1 VACITIE
8 SAQIGGKIARN
19 PVAGRRHTEPRR
31 IARSAGAL
39 QYRPPSTFV
48 ISMSRQAP
56 ESVVSRRAFVALTAS
71 AAAAAGTLGSAVPAL
86 GAPAPRPPER
96 RAATA
101 DAFDLEER
109 SIGEWQSALM
119 RGELTS
125 RQLVERY
132 LQRIESLDATGPTL
146 RAMLETN
153 PDALDIATALD
164 AERRADKLRGPL
176 HGIPVLVKDNIDTA
190 DRMHTT
196 AGSEALAAD
205 RPARDAFI
213 VERLR
218 AAGAIVLGKTN
229 LSEWAN
235 FRSTH
240 SSSGW
245 SARGSQ
251 ARNPYALDRT
261 PSGSSS
267 GSAIAA
273 AANYCTV
280 SVGTETDGSIT
291 SPASACSLVGLKPT
305 VGLVSRSGIVPI
317 SHTQDTAGP
326 MCRSVGDAAAL
337 LHVLAGA
344 DPRDVATRGV
354 RRDAYLG
361 ALDVNGLKGA
371 RIGVAREKL
380 TGYSVSA
387 DAAFERALAV
397 MKDRGAL
404 IVDPA
409 NIATVGKFG
418 DAEFDVLL
426 YEFKPD
432 LERYLG
438 TRPPGVRARTL
449 ADLIAYNRTHAD
461 AEMPYFGQEIFEMSA
476 KKGSLTSA
484 GYRKALA
491 HCRTKSRTRGLDA
504 TFAKHRVDAI
514 VAPTMGPPWLIDLV
528 NGDAGAGGSSTTPC
542 AVAGYPAITVP
553 MGYTRG
559 LPLGITFMGRPWSE
573 ATLLKLAYAYEQA
586 SKVRKPPGFEATAML

>member
-1 VACITIE
+1 MPSSITLPE
-8 SAQIGGKIARN
+8 D
-19 PVAGRRHTEPRR
+19 
-31 IARSAGAL
+31 
-39 QYRPPSTFV
+39 STL
-48 ISMSRQAP
+48 
-56 ESVVSRRAFVALTAS
+56 SRRAFVALTAS
-71 AAAAAGTLGSAVPAL
+71 AAAAGAIASVPAVAAAS
-86 GAPAPRPPER
+86 APTAPRSHTR
-96 RAATA
+96 
-101 DAFDLEER
+101 DVFDVEER
-109 SIGEWQSALM
+109 SVAEWQAALT

-132 LQRIESLDATGPTL
+132 MERIASLDAQGPQL
-146 RAMLETN
+146 RAVLETN
-153 PDALDIATALD
+153 PEALDIAAPLD
-164 AERRADKLRGPL
+164 AERRAGKLRGPL

-196 AGSEALAAD
+196 AGSEALAGE
-205 RPARDAFI
+205 RPTRDAFI

-245 SARGSQ
+245 SARGGQ
-251 ARNPYALDRT
+251 ARNPYALDRS

-267 GSAIAA
+267 GSGIAA
-273 AANYCTV
+273 ASNYCTAAI
-280 SVGTETDGSIT
+280 GTETDGSIT
-291 SPASACSLVGLKPT
+291 SPSAACSLVGLKPT

-326 MCRSVGDAAAL
+326 MCRSVADAAVL
-337 LHVLAGA
+337 LAAIAGA
-344 DPRDVATRGV
+344 DPRDVATRGARSADYV
-354 RRDAYLG
+354 A
-361 ALDVNGLKGA
+361 ALDANGLKGA

-380 TGYSVSA
+380 TGYSDAA
-387 DAAFERALAV
+387 DAALERALAV
-397 MKDRGAL
+397 MKDRGAV

-409 NIATVGKFG
+409 EITTVGKFG

-432 LERYLG
+432 LERYLA

-449 ADLIAYNRTHAD
+449 DALIAYNRAHTD
-461 AEMPYFGQEIFEMSA
+461 AEMPYFKQEIFEMAA
-476 KKGSLTSA
+476 KKGPLTSP

-491 HCRTKSRTRGLDA
+491 QCRLQSRMQGLDA

-514 VAPTMGPPWLIDLV
+514 VAPTSGAPWLIDHV
-528 NGDAGAGGSSTTPC
+528 NGDAGSGGSSTTPC

-553 MGYTRG
+553 MGYVRG
-559 LPLGITFMGRPWSE
+559 LPLGITFMGRAWSE

-586 SKVRKPPGFEATAML
+586 SKVRVAPRFAATAEV

>member
-1 VACITIE
+1 MTD
-8 SAQIGGKIARN
+8 
-19 PVAGRRHTEPRR
+19 PMPRPD
-31 IARSAGAL
+31 A
-39 QYRPPSTFV
+39 
-48 ISMSRQAP
+48 AP
-56 ESVVSRRAFVALTAS
+56 LSRREFFALTATAAATGAIATTPAV
-71 AAAAAGTLGSAVPAL
+71 AAAAN
-86 GAPAPRPPER
+86 APARMR
-96 RAATA
+96 SAHHV
-101 DAFDLEER
+101 AFDVEER
-109 SIGEWQSALM
+109 SIGEWQQALA

-146 RAMLETN
+146 RAVLETN

-196 AGSEALAAD
+196 AGSEALASD
-205 RPARDAFI
+205 RPVRDAYI

-240 SSSGW
+240 ASSGW
-245 SARGSQ
+245 SARGGQ

-267 GSAIAA
+267 GSAIAV

-280 SVGTETDGSIT
+280 AVGTETDGSIT
-291 SPASACSLVGLKPT
+291 SPSAACSLVGLKPT

-337 LHVLAGA
+337 LHVLAGT
-344 DPRDVATRGV
+344 DPRDVATRGI
-354 RRDAYLG
+354 RKDAYLG
-361 ALDVNGLKGA
+361 ALDVNGLRGA
-371 RIGVAREKL
+371 RIGVARDKL

-387 DAAFERALAV
+387 DAAFERAIAV
-397 MKDRGAL
+397 LKDRGAA

-409 NIATVGKFG
+409 DITTVNKFG

-432 LERYLG
+432 LERYLA
-438 TRPPGVRARTL
+438 TRPGARARTL
-449 ADLIAYNRTHAD
+449 DALIAWNRDHAD
-461 AEMPYFGQEIFEMSA
+461 SEMPYFRQEIFEMSA
-476 KKGSLTSA
+476 KKGPLTSA
-484 GYRKALA
+484 GYHKALA
-491 HCRTKSRTRGLDA
+491 QCRTLSRTKGLDA

-514 VAPTMGPPWLIDLV
+514 VAPTSGPPSLIDLV
-528 NGDAGAGGSSTTPC
+528 NGDVGAGGSSTTPG

-553 MGYTRG
+553 MGYVHG
-559 LPLGITFMGRPWSE
+559 LPLGITFMGRAWSE

-586 SKVRKPPGFEATAML
+586 AKVRVPPKFAATAEL

>member
-1 VACITIE
+1 MPSPISSHDSPVSRRVFVAL
-8 SAQIGGKIARN
+8 SATA
-19 PVAGRRHTEPRR
+19 A
-31 IARSAGAL
+31 AGAL
-39 QYRPPSTFV
+39 AASPPLAAGASA
-48 ISMSRQAP
+48 SS
-56 ESVVSRRAFVALTAS
+56 SSRRFAS
-71 AAAAAGTLGSAVPAL
+71 
-86 GAPAPRPPER
+86 
-96 RAATA
+96 
-101 DAFDLEER
+101 DAYDVEER
-109 SIGEWQSALM
+109 SVAEWQAALT

-132 LQRIESLDATGPTL
+132 LQRIESLDTQGPKL
-146 RAMLETN
+146 RAVLETN
-153 PDALDIATALD
+153 PEALDIAATLD
-164 AERRADKLRGPL
+164 AERRAGKLRGPL
-176 HGIPVLVKDNIDTA
+176 HGIPILVKDNIDTA

-213 VERLR
+213 IERLR

-245 SARGSQ
+245 SARGGQ

-267 GSAIAA
+267 GSGIAT
-273 AANYCTV
+273 AANYCTA
-280 SVGTETDGSIT
+280 SIGTETDGSIT
-291 SPASACSLVGLKPT
+291 SPSSACSLVGLKPT

-326 MCRSVGDAAAL
+326 MCRSVADAAVL
-337 LHVLAGA
+337 LATIAGA
-344 DPRDVATRGV
+344 APRDAATHGARMADYVA
-354 RRDAYLG
+354 
-361 ALDVNGLKGA
+361 ALDANGLKGA

-397 MKDRGAL
+397 MKDRGAV

-409 NIATVGKFG
+409 DITTVNKFN

-432 LERYLG
+432 LERYLA
-438 TRPPGVRARTL
+438 TRPPGARARTL
-449 ADLIAYNRTHAD
+449 DALIAYNRAHAD
-461 AEMPYFGQEIFEMSA
+461 AEMPYFKQEIFEMSA
-476 KKGSLTSA
+476 KKGPLTSP

-491 HCRTKSRTRGLDA
+491 QCRTLSRTQGLDA

-514 VAPTMGPPWLIDLV
+514 VAPTSGPPWLIDLV
-528 NGDAGAGGSSTTPC
+528 NGDVGSGGSSTTPC

-553 MGYTRG
+553 MGYAHG
-559 LPLGITFMGRPWSE
+559 LPLGITFMGRAWSE

-586 SKVRKPPGFEATAML
+586 AKVRVSPKYLGTAEL

>member
-1 VACITIE
+1 MPSPISSHDSPVSRRVFVAL
-8 SAQIGGKIARN
+8 SATA
-19 PVAGRRHTEPRR
+19 A
-31 IARSAGAL
+31 AGAL
-39 QYRPPSTFV
+39 
-48 ISMSRQAP
+48 
-56 ESVVSRRAFVALTAS
+56 VASPRLAVGAS
-71 AAAAAGTLGSAVPAL
+71 ASPSSLRLAS
-86 GAPAPRPPER
+86 GAY
-96 RAATA
+96 
-101 DAFDLEER
+101 DVEER
-109 SIGEWQSALM
+109 SVAEWQAALA

-132 LQRIESLDATGPTL
+132 LQRIESLDAQGPKL
-146 RAMLETN
+146 RAVLETN
-153 PDALDIATALD
+153 PEALDIAATLD
-164 AERRADKLRGPL
+164 AERRAGKLRGPL
-176 HGIPVLVKDNIDTA
+176 HGIPILVKDNIDTA

-245 SARGSQ
+245 SARGGQ

-267 GSAIAA
+267 GSGIAT
-273 AANYCTV
+273 AANYCTA
-280 SVGTETDGSIT
+280 SIGTETDGSIT
-291 SPASACSLVGLKPT
+291 SPSSACSLVGLKPT

-326 MCRSVGDAAAL
+326 MCRSVADAAVL
-337 LHVLAGA
+337 LAAIAGA
-344 DPRDVATRGV
+344 DPRDAATHGARTADYVA
-354 RRDAYLG
+354 
-361 ALDVNGLKGA
+361 ALDANGLKGA
-371 RIGVAREKL
+371 RIGVARDKL

-397 MKDRGAL
+397 MKDRGAV

-409 NIATVGKFG
+409 DIATVNKFN

-432 LERYLG
+432 LERYLA
-438 TRPPGVRARTL
+438 TRPPGRARTL
-449 ADLIAYNRTHAD
+449 DALIAYNRAHAD
-461 AEMPYFGQEIFEMSA
+461 AEMPYFKQEIFEMSA
-476 KKGSLTSA
+476 KKGPLTSP

-491 HCRTKSRTRGLDA
+491 HCRTLSRAQGLDA

-514 VAPTMGPPWLIDLV
+514 VAPTSGPPWLIDLV
-528 NGDAGAGGSSTTPC
+528 NGDVGAGGSSTTPC
-542 AVAGYPAITVP
+542 AVAGYPAVTVP
-553 MGYTRG
+553 MGYAHG
-559 LPLGITFMGRPWSE
+559 LPVGITFMGRAWSE
-573 ATLLKLAYAYEQA
+573 ATLLKFAYAYEQA
-586 SKVRKPPGFEATAML
+586 ALVRTAPGFASTAKL

>member
-1 VACITIE
+1 MPSPISSHDSPVSRRVFVAL
-8 SAQIGGKIARN
+8 SATA
-19 PVAGRRHTEPRR
+19 A
-31 IARSAGAL
+31 AGAL
-39 QYRPPSTFV
+39 
-48 ISMSRQAP
+48 
-56 ESVVSRRAFVALTAS
+56 VASPRLAVGAS
-71 AAAAAGTLGSAVPAL
+71 ASPSSLRLAS
-86 GAPAPRPPER
+86 GAY
-96 RAATA
+96 
-101 DAFDLEER
+101 DVEER
-109 SIGEWQSALM
+109 SVAEWQAALA

-132 LQRIESLDATGPTL
+132 LQRIESLDAQGPKL
-146 RAMLETN
+146 RAVLETN
-153 PDALDIATALD
+153 PEALDIAATLD
-164 AERRADKLRGPL
+164 AERRAGKLRGPL
-176 HGIPVLVKDNIDTA
+176 HGIPILVKDNIDTA

-205 RPARDAFI
+205 RPSRDAFI

-245 SARGSQ
+245 SARGGQ

-267 GSAIAA
+267 GSGIAT
-273 AANYCTV
+273 AANYCTA
-280 SVGTETDGSIT
+280 SIGTETDGSIT
-291 SPASACSLVGLKPT
+291 SPSSACSLVGLKPT

-326 MCRSVGDAAAL
+326 MCRSVADAAVL
-337 LHVLAGA
+337 LAAIAGA
-344 DPRDVATRGV
+344 DPRDAATHGARTADYVA
-354 RRDAYLG
+354 
-361 ALDVNGLKGA
+361 ALDANGLKGA
-371 RIGVAREKL
+371 RIGVARDKL

-397 MKDRGAL
+397 MKDRGAV

-409 NIATVGKFG
+409 DIATVNKFN

-432 LERYLG
+432 LERYLA
-438 TRPPGVRARTL
+438 TRPPGARARTL
-449 ADLIAYNRTHAD
+449 DALIAYNRAHAD
-461 AEMPYFGQEIFEMSA
+461 AEMPYFKQEIFEMSA
-476 KKGSLTSA
+476 KKGPLTSP

-491 HCRTKSRTRGLDA
+491 HCRTLSRAQGLDA

-514 VAPTMGPPWLIDLV
+514 VAPTSGPPWLIDLV

-553 MGYTRG
+553 MGYAHG
-559 LPLGITFMGRPWSE
+559 LPLGITFMGRAWSE

-586 SKVRKPPGFEATAML
+586 AKVRVAPGFGATAQL

>member
-1 VACITIE
+1 MSARASGPDDAMIT
-8 SAQIGGKIARN
+8 
-19 PVAGRRHTEPRR
+19 RRE
-31 IARSAGAL
+31 
-39 QYRPPSTFV
+39 
-48 ISMSRQAP
+48 
-56 ESVVSRRAFVALTAS
+56 FVALAATAAAVGATAATPGV
-71 AAAAAGTLGSAVPAL
+71 AAAARIHAPGRSMNHVGSDV
-86 GAPAPRPPER
+86 
-96 RAATA
+96 
-101 DAFDLEER
+101 EER
-109 SIGEWQSALM
+109 TIGQWQQALA

-132 LQRIESLDATGPTL
+132 LQRIESLDAQGPKL
-146 RAMLETN
+146 RAVLETN
-153 PDALDIATALD
+153 PDALDIASALD
-164 AERRADKLRGPL
+164 AERRAGRLRGPL

-205 RPARDAFI
+205 RPARDAFV

-218 AAGAIVLGKTN
+218 AAGAILLGKTN

-240 SSSGW
+240 ASSGW
-245 SARGSQ
+245 SARGGQ

-273 AANYCTV
+273 ASNYCAAAI
-280 SVGTETDGSIT
+280 GTETDGSIT
-291 SPASACSLVGLKPT
+291 SPSAACSLVGLKPT

-326 MCRSVGDAAAL
+326 MCRSVADAA
-337 LHVLAGA
+337 VLIAAIAGA
-344 DPRDVATRGV
+344 DPRDVATRGARPSDYV
-354 RRDAYLG
+354 A
-361 ALDVNGLKGA
+361 ALDANGLRGA
-371 RIGVAREKL
+371 RIGVARDKL
-380 TGYSVSA
+380 TGYSVAA

-397 MKDRGAL
+397 MKDRGAV

-409 NIATVGKFG
+409 DITTVNKFN

-432 LERYLG
+432 LERYLA
-438 TRPPGVRARTL
+438 TRPGAPARTL
-449 ADLIAYNRTHAD
+449 DALIAFNRDHAD
-461 AEMPYFGQEIFEMSA
+461 VEMPYFRQEIFEMSA
-476 KKGSLTSA
+476 KKGALTSP

-491 HCRTKSRTRGLDA
+491 HCRTQSRTQGLDA
-504 TFAKHRVDAI
+504 TFAGHRVDAI
-514 VAPTMGPPWLIDLV
+514 VAPTSGPPWLIDLV

-553 MGYTRG
+553 MGYAHG
-559 LPLGITFMGRPWSE
+559 LPIGITFMGRPWSE

-586 SKVRKPPGFEATAML
+586 AMVRVAPGFAATAQL